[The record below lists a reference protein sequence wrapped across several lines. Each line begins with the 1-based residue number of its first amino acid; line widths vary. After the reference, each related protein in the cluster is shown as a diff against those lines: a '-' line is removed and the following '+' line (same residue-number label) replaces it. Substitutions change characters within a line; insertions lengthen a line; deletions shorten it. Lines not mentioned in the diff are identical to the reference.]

1 MDAAQSSA
9 NRERPQLD
17 PVFVFWLVAL
27 FVITGLGALPLFFY
41 RIDLSKLT
49 FSSPIPVLVGIGI
62 EITAYAPTLAAL
74 LVVAMVPGGGGI
86 GRLLRP
92 VARWRIGL
100 SWYLLALL
108 GPSVLFIVGDLVR
121 VGLGLALPP
130 HWLVTP
136 GAAAI
141 AFLLGA
147 LIAGCLERRWG
158 GAGWGS
164 RACRRDMVR
173 YGQRSRSAQS
183 GARGICGRPWLLAD
197 STARLGPTSASHSFD

>member
-74 LVVAMVPGGGGI
+74 LVVAMVPGEVALGGSFGQS
-86 GRLLRP
+86 P
-92 VARWRIGL
+92 
-100 SWYLLALL
+100 
-108 GPSVLFIVGDLVR
+108 DC
-121 VGLGLALPP
+121 GLACSGFP
-130 HWLVTP
+130 
-136 GAAAI
+136 
-141 AFLLGA
+141 F
-147 LIAGCLERRWG
+147 RF
-158 GAGWGS
+158 
-164 RACRRDMVR
+164 RA
-173 YGQRSRSAQS
+173 
-183 GARGICGRPWLLAD
+183 
-197 STARLGPTSASHSFD
+197 

>member
-74 LVVAMVPGGGGI
+74 LVVAVVPGGGGI

-108 GPSVLFIVGDLVR
+108 GPSVLFIMGDLVR
-121 VGLGLALPP
+121 LGLVLALPP
-130 HWLVTP
+130 HWLVIP
-136 GAAAI
+136 GADSVQHGDPVVATLYVVAAI
-141 AFLLGA
+141 AVVLATRSLWLRPLPRWSQDLSA
-147 LIAGCLERRWG
+147 NVSPQIADG
-158 GAGWGS
+158 
-164 RACRRDMVR
+164 
-173 YGQRSRSAQS
+173 
-183 GARGICGRPWLLAD
+183 
-197 STARLGPTSASHSFD
+197 